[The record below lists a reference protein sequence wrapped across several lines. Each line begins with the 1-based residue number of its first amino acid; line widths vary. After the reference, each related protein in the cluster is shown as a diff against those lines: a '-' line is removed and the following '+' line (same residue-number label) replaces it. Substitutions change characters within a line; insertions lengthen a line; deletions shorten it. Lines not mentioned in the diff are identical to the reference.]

1 MIEFYKD
8 KSNHPMF
15 GKTHNKEA
23 LALISKPG
31 ELNPI
36 FFFRNAFG
44 EKKKKRHS
52 ESTKAIMSDNKN
64 KYSLGVGIY
73 DLEDNLIYKFKNN
86 VELAKYLNISKVTV
100 GKYLN
105 SGLVYNKTLRFKP
118 IQD

>member
-36 FFFRNAFG
+36 FFLGITFG
-44 EKKKKRHS
+44 EKKKKD
-52 ESTKAIMSDNKN
+52 IVNQ
-64 KYSLGVGIY
+64 
-73 DLEDNLIYKFKNN
+73 
-86 VELAKYLNISKVTV
+86 
-100 GKYLN
+100 
-105 SGLVYNKTLRFKP
+105 LRLL
-118 IQD
+118 

>member
-36 FFFRNAFG
+36 FLRVRKGPQGSEGSARVQGSKGPQGSARVQGGADFFF
-44 EKKKKRHS
+44 S
-52 ESTKAIMSDNKN
+52 
-64 KYSLGVGIY
+64 GVRR
-73 DLEDNLIYKFKNN
+73 
-86 VELAKYLNISKVTV
+86 S
-100 GKYLN
+100 
-105 SGLVYNKTLRFKP
+105 
-118 IQD
+118 

>member
-36 FFFRNAFG
+36 FLRVRKGPKGPKAYLFLKMQHLLGPSDPG
-44 EKKKKRHS
+44 EK
-52 ESTKAIMSDNKN
+52 IN
-64 KYSLGVGIY
+64 KYFF
-73 DLEDNLIYKFKNN
+73 FKQG
-86 VELAKYLNISKVTV
+86 LFFSPRDPSSKAPQK
-100 GKYLN
+100 GEQEN
-105 SGLVYNKTLRFKP
+105 E
-118 IQD
+118 

>member
-36 FFFRNAFG
+36 FLRVRKG
-44 EKKKKRHS
+44 PKGPKGPQGSKGPRVRKGPKGPRVQGSKGPRVRKGPLGS
-52 ESTKAIMSDNKN
+52 EGGA
-64 KYSLGVGIY
+64 
-73 DLEDNLIYKFKNN
+73 
-86 VELAKYLNISKVTV
+86 AH
-100 GKYLN
+100 
-105 SGLVYNKTLRFKP
+105 
-118 IQD
+118 